1 MSFRL
6 AALLGLS
13 FLGMVDTLYLSLT
26 RDTGPAVCH
35 ITEGCGD
42 VLTSAFSEIGG
53 VPISWFGF
61 AFYACVF
68 GLTVFEAA
76 GGIPTFSLLRW
87 PTLAALL
94 VSAVLTGIQA
104 FVLEAWCE
112 YCLTSAALS
121 TLIFLT
127 VWTRP
132 REAIPRARDPAAG

>member
-1 MSFRL
+1 MSLRPL
-6 AALLGLS
+6 VLLGLS

-26 RDTGPAVCH
+26 RDTGLTVCN

-42 VLTSAFSEIGG
+42 VLTSVYSEVGG

-61 AFYACVF
+61 AFYFFVF

-76 GGIPTFSLLRW
+76 GGIRTLRLLRW
-87 PTLAALL
+87 PALAAFV
-94 VSAVLTGIQA
+94 VSAVLVGIQGW
-104 FVLEAWCE
+104 VLEAWCQ

-127 VWTRP
+127 VWSTP
-132 REAIPRARDPAAG
+132 REDASSSTE